1 MKPHQDLRLV
11 SASRLRKGLVRVAS
25 SSDGVVDMAAAVELG
40 LINNE
45 GIVALIPAKTRIRAR
60 KLLQSNVLFP
70 ITLKKESLD
79 GSHMKAKQRKLAGR
93 ALATVIGLIYWSA
106 KEKDGI
112 SLGRA
117 MDRSMFAKWVKAE
130 IENDSS
136 YLNKQLTYQGF
147 FDICGLKRS
156 AQWWMRL
163 LSQR

>member
-1 MKPHQDLRLV
+1 MKPHQHPRLV

-70 ITLKKESLD
+70 ITLKQESLD

-93 ALATVIGLIYWSA
+93 ALATVIGPIYWSA

-136 YLNKQLTYQGF
+136 YLNKQLTRQGF
-147 FDICGLKRS
+147 HDICGLKRS